1 MTGVVYYPY
10 MSDDKTEA
18 QKQLSERLKAARE
31 AANLTQKQVAD
42 TAGVHV
48 NLYARI
54 ERGEGNPSFENLQ
67 AIMKVL
73 KIKSL
78 DLY

>member
-1 MTGVVYYPY
+1 
-10 MSDDKTEA
+10 MSDDKSKA
-18 QKQLSERLKAARE
+18 QKELSAKLRAARE
-31 AANLTQKQVAD
+31 AAKLTQKQVAD
-42 TAGVHV
+42 AAGVHV

-78 DLY
+78 DLF

>member
-1 MTGVVYYPY
+1 MMLYYPY
-10 MSDDKTEA
+10 MSDDKTKA
-18 QKQLSERLKAARE
+18 QKDLSAKLRNARE
-31 AANLTQKQVAD
+31 TAKLTQKQVAHA
-42 TAGVHV
+42 AGVHV

-78 DLY
+78 DLF

>member
-1 MTGVVYYPY
+1 MVVYYPY
-10 MSDDKTEA
+10 MSDEKTKA
-18 QKQLSERLKAARE
+18 QKDLSAKLHGARIAAK
-31 AANLTQKQVAD
+31 LTQKQVAD
-42 TAGVHV
+42 AAGVHV

>member
-1 MTGVVYYPY
+1 
-10 MSDDKTEA
+10 MSDNRSKA
-18 QKQLSERLKAARE
+18 QKDLGAKLLTARE
-31 AANLTQKQVAD
+31 AAKLTQKQVAD
-42 TAGVHV
+42 AAGVHV

-73 KIKSL
+73 NIKSL

>member
-1 MTGVVYYPY
+1 
-10 MSDDKTEA
+10 MSDDKSEA
-18 QKQLSERLKAARE
+18 QKILSSKLRAAR
-31 AANLTQKQVAD
+31 ASASLTQKQVAD
-42 TAGVHV
+42 ASGIHV

-67 AIMKVL
+67 SIMKVL
-73 KIKSL
+73 EIKSL